1 MHDMLGMY
9 IIMQANDD
17 SSRRHEI
24 IKKKMGRIS
33 NMNLSPKRKKKSE
46 R

>member
-9 IIMQANDD
+9 IIMLASDD

-24 IKKKMGRIS
+24 IKKNGE
-33 NMNLSPKRKKKSE
+33 N
-46 R
+46 